1 MLKKTTVFLLAL
13 VLSFS
18 PAFTS
23 LVQAVGINF
32 EGFAPLKYDQ
42 TSNAVSTG
50 AALKFS
56 FGNPKYCSNKK
67 RQPLSQIYK
76 TQTNLTSS
84 QKTVLGFAA
93 MAAYLI
99 AIYVTFTDDDP
110 EPTIIY
116 QTTPVVEEPTPVTP
130 EPTNVNGE

>member
-1 MLKKTTVFLLAL
+1 MLKKTTVFLIAL

-18 PAFTS
+18 PAFAS

-76 TQTNLTSS
+76 TQTNLTST
-84 QKTVLGFAA
+84 QKAVLGFGV
-93 MAAYLI
+93 MAVFVI
-99 AIYVTFTDDDP
+99 AVVASAIDDDP

-116 QTTPVVEEPTPVTP
+116 QTTTPVIP
-130 EPTNVNGE
+130 EPTTTTDIGE